1 MLPFQVVLTSG
12 ESPFRQVVYA
22 ATRAVVSGELP
33 SGSAFPSVRELSQAL
48 KINPNTAHK
57 VVAEL
62 TRQGLLVVMLGLG
75 TVVAGAREATA
86 RERSALLSQE
96 VEQLVVEAKRLGLEE
111 VDLLD
116 AVRARWAE
124 LSATGSPIV
133 EETAIGAPDSAEKSF
148 GRSKAAATKTLHK
161 ADASAVSGSNA

>member
-33 SGSAFPSVRELSQAL
+33 SGSPFPSVRELSQAL

-62 TRQGLLVVMLGLG
+62 TRQGLLAVMPGLG
-75 TVVAGAREATA
+75 TVVAGGREATA
-86 RERSALLSQE
+86 QERTALLSQE
-96 VEQLVVEAKRLGLEE
+96 VEQLVVEAKRLGLDEA
-111 VDLLD
+111 DLLD

-124 LSATGSPIV
+124 LSTG
-133 EETAIGAPDSAEKSF
+133 GASVIAESVF
-148 GRSKAAATKTLHK
+148 EDARAAARSTKMHQ
-161 ADASAVSGSNA
+161 AASPAVSRSNA